1 MARVPACPNC
11 QYQSVRAFFSPS
23 YECPKC
29 GKSIRSN
36 LRSVSLVEWLLG
48 GPLLFLL
55 AAALERL
62 PWFNGWS
69 YGALAAVLF
78 VPVCAVHFLVLRSF
92 LILRVNSAS
101 PGRAA

>member
-1 MARVPACPNC
+1 MAQVPACPNC
-11 QYQSVRAFFSPS
+11 QAQSVRAFFSPV
-23 YECPKC
+23 YECHKC

-36 LRSVSLVEWLLG
+36 LRSVSLVESLLG
-48 GPLLFLL
+48 GPLLFLS

-78 VPVCAVHFLVLRSF
+78 VPACAVHFLVLRSF
-92 LILRVNSAS
+92 LVLRIDSAS
-101 PGRAA
+101 PDRAA